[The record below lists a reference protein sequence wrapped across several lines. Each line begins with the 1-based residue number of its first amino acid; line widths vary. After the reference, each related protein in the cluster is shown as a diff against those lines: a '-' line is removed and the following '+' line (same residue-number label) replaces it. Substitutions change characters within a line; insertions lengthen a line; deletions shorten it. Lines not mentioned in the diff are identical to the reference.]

1 MIDFTNAIEKFNNY
15 QGSEKKKTLIYNNIK
30 YLVKF
35 PDPIGEN
42 SKNVSYINN
51 AFSEYIGS
59 NIFKM
64 AEFEARNTLLG
75 KYYYK
80 GKEKIEDKQVNNDF
94 FY

>member
-1 MIDFTNAIEKFNNY
+1 M
-15 QGSEKKKTLIYNNIK
+15 
-30 YLVKF
+30 VKF
-35 PDPIGEN
+35 PDPIME
-42 SKNVSYINN
+42 KNKNISYINN

-64 AEFEARNTLLG
+64 GEFEAQNTLLG

-94 FY
+94 LLKFTNMNFVSKIH